1 VLGSQCRV
9 EVSMPVK
16 KKCVG
21 EILCGRIFQG
31 MCGRGKVLWEKFC
44 VGKKGVVVVVLVVV
58 VVIRVV
64 VGMCVAGVI
73 RRGIWCM
80 GLESSGRVG
89 FCVWEDSVGE
99 VFTGEDF
106 GV

>member
-1 VLGSQCRV
+1 MLSSQCRV

-31 MCGRGKVLWEKFC
+31 MCERGKVLWEKFC
-44 VGKKGVVVVVLVVV
+44 VGKKGVVVV
-58 VVIRVV
+58 
-64 VGMCVAGVI
+64 GMCVAGVI

-80 GLESSGRVG
+80 G
-89 FCVWEDSVGE
+89 
-99 VFTGEDF
+99 
-106 GV
+106 